1 MKVTIDRAEVS
12 ERSGT
17 TAQGKPYR
25 IRTQLGYA
33 DLGKRYPSE
42 IRIRLKDDAP
52 AFAPGDYN
60 IDLSQSVY
68 VSKYGSLAL
77 SEELVL
83 VSEGTAKLAVAK

>member
-1 MKVTIDRAEVS
+1 MKITIDSTEVA

-17 TAQGKPYR
+17 SAQGKPYR
-25 IRTQLGYA
+25 IRTQTVYA

-42 IRIRLKDDAP
+42 VRIRLKDDAP
-52 AFAPGDYN
+52 AYAKGDYD
-60 IDLSQSVY
+60 IDLSHSVY

-83 VSEGTAKLAVAK
+83 TPAKPAAARAA